1 MNWPLLSVVY
11 SMAATVI
18 VGLLMIAALVTG
30 LNQIPHIQ
38 MAIAAG
44 LVISIPVGLF
54 FTKKI
59 GSITGNEEGHNN
71 DKGYNN
77 EEGYKA

>member
-30 LNQIPHIQ
+30 FNEIRHIQ
-38 MAIAAG
+38 IVIVIG
-44 LVISIPVGLF
+44 LLVAIPVGLF

-59 GSITGNEEGHNN
+59 GSITGNEEG
-71 DKGYNN
+71 
-77 EEGYKA
+77 YKA